1 MLLAAV
7 GRQKA
12 GGQLKTRQR
21 CRADCI
27 HGPAVAVRP
36 LQERASHQRRVC
48 DARVDQRE
56 KMAAECVW
64 RPLIYHLAIL

>member
-36 LQERASHQRRVC
+36 LQERA
-48 DARVDQRE
+48 AATIRE
-56 KMAAECVW
+56 EYV
-64 RPLIYHLAIL
+64 